1 MTVIEF
7 ISLQPWMQERVIREI
22 ANELH
27 RQSRKWSAD
36 ILSKIKGER
45 LMNREFTVYKS
56 GDYWIAD
63 GMINGQRRKKHCK
76 IRKDADTFARLK
88 NLEIEK
94 HGATATLDDSTRVD
108 AMQAHKALEGTG
120 VSILEAAEWYKRHMS
135 QAAKSVTVKELTAQ
149 CELYTQ
155 EQVGKGEKSLEHL
168 QAIRK
173 VGRALTNA
181 LGESLTCDL
190 TRPVIVKWLDTLTH
204 LSDTSK
210 DFYRRYAMVIFAYGV
225 ARGYSEVNPAHGIT
239 KVARKKDIAIL
250 TPDQAKKLLEVCDPR
265 MTMYYAIGMFAGLR
279 PASEL
284 LRLRWDEVFLSL
296 NGGAD
301 YLEVENIKTAR
312 HNNSARTRYVD
323 IQPNLRKWIDSVMPH
338 GVSEHPAPGN
348 WRDFAYGSRGKNRKE
363 HQFESDR
370 QLAGIEWAADIMR
383 HSFASY
389 HPAKFETAAKLALEM
404 GHTSEKLI
412 FDTYRKRVTK
422 ADAERFWS
430 IVPD

>member
-1 MTVIEF
+1 
-7 ISLQPWMQERVIREI
+7 
-22 ANELH
+22 
-27 RQSRKWSAD
+27 
-36 ILSKIKGER
+36 
-45 LMNREFTVYKS
+45 MNREFTVYKS

-210 DFYRRYAMVIFAYGV
+210 DFLPAVCHGDLRVWRRPWIL
-225 ARGYSEVNPAHGIT
+225 RG
-239 KVARKKDIAIL
+239 
-250 TPDQAKKLLEVCDPR
+250 
-265 MTMYYAIGMFAGLR
+265 
-279 PASEL
+279 
-284 LRLRWDEVFLSL
+284 
-296 NGGAD
+296 
-301 YLEVENIKTAR
+301 
-312 HNNSARTRYVD
+312 
-323 IQPNLRKWIDSVMPH
+323 
-338 GVSEHPAPGN
+338 
-348 WRDFAYGSRGKNRKE
+348 
-363 HQFESDR
+363 
-370 QLAGIEWAADIMR
+370 
-383 HSFASY
+383 
-389 HPAKFETAAKLALEM
+389 
-404 GHTSEKLI
+404 
-412 FDTYRKRVTK
+412 
-422 ADAERFWS
+422 
-430 IVPD
+430 